1 MMADDALLLAYVDGE
16 LSREERDAVE
26 TQLRES
32 AEAREK
38 VALLRTSQVNY
49 AEAFAR
55 QPLPPLPESLRM
67 SVEEMVRAHQPAS
80 ANDATMEPQTQAPSA
95 PVRSRMRGVPVWLA
109 AACVAGAFVAGQF
122 LHLDALPGLGSPG
135 AGGGSPQVASASSM
149 SPWVQAA
156 IGYQALYTRDTV
168 AYRQDDPAVAE
179 KTIGDI
185 RSADG
190 LALRVPD
197 LSSAGLTFKTVQ
209 RLRFNNKPLVQ
220 IVYLPRSGPPVALCV
235 MKEPKPDQAVASH
248 TVGQMDVATWRQAEL
263 SYALI
268 GQSGQVNLAELG
280 KHIANFGTAQLFGD
294 ASQAVPSRAG

>member
-1 MMADDALLLAYVDGE
+1 MMADDAQLLAYVDGE

-38 VALLRTSQVNY
+38 VALLRASQVNF
-49 AEAFAR
+49 AEAYAS
-55 QPLPPLPESLRM
+55 QALPPLPESLRL
-67 SVEEMVRAHQPAS
+67 SIEEMVRSHHPDS
-80 ANDATMEPQTQAPSA
+80 ANDATMSPPAQAASA
-95 PVRSRMRGVPVWLA
+95 PVRSRLRGVPVWLA
-109 AACVAGAFVAGQF
+109 AACVVGAFVAGQF
-122 LHLDALPGLGSPG
+122 LRLDALPGIGSPG
-135 AGGGSPQVASASSM
+135 SGRGTQVASASNM

-156 IGYQALYTRDTV
+156 IGYQSLFTRETV
-168 AYRQDDPAVAE
+168 AYWQDDPAVAE
-179 KTIGDI
+179 KTIGAI
-185 RSADG
+185 RNEDG

-220 IVYLPRSGPPVALCV
+220 IVYLPRSGPPIALCV
-235 MKEPKPDQAVASH
+235 MKDPKPDQAVASR

-268 GQSGQVNLAELG
+268 GQTGQVDLAELG
-280 KHIANFGTAQLFGD
+280 KHIANFGTAQLFGE
-294 ASQAVPSRAG
+294 AWQAEPSRAG